1 MESPKLV
8 RCVFAMSLALFAPA
22 CTAGYI
28 TDNSGNPYSIGVNTE
43 VKLISSTNAYYANAW
58 TLSGDTVF
66 SFDPNAPTKLDPNGP
81 QNTSEVIPADDYFV
95 YVESAFGEV
104 MYQNYGKVRLGNYAA
119 CPFNDYFTSKST
131 DCQLLQLMV
140 YPNGCFEGLPKPY
153 QNGNVFV
160 IPMAQHSCD

>member
-8 RCVFAMSLALFAPA
+8 RCVFAMSLALLAPA

-28 TDNSGNPYSIGVNTE
+28 TDNSGNPYNIGVSTNVE
-43 VKLISSTNAYYANAW
+43 LISNTQAYNATTW
-58 TLSGDTVF
+58 TLYGDTVF
-66 SFDPNAPTKLDPNGP
+66 SFDPSAPTNVNPGSP
-81 QNTSEVIPADDYFV
+81 QNTSEEILPDDYFV
-95 YVESAFGEV
+95 YVVSAFGEV
-104 MYQNYGKVRLGNYAA
+104 IYQNYNKVRLGKYAA
-119 CPFNDYFTSKST
+119 CPFKDYFTNQST

-140 YPNGCFEGLPKPY
+140 YPNLCLEGLPKPY